1 MASRPAASPALRR
14 WAIRAG
20 GSAVLLGALFWML
33 PRDAIL
39 EGFQRIPLHLFAVVM
54 VLFILG
60 HVVSALKWWNV
71 LHRGLPFPV
80 ALRAHFAG
88 LAANLCLPGAAGGD
102 TVRAAV
108 GYAHLRD
115 FGVIGAAATAD
126 RLIDMVAL
134 ASLTVAGLIVA
145 GGDGAGWASTEAA
158 CGLILLIALGA
169 FYVFPWLVLQVWA
182 RFPRL
187 PGRAPAQNLAAGL
200 ARLARAP
207 GLLLVNL
214 ALSIAIQAGFIWL
227 NFLFAR
233 AVGLEVPIAAWAFAW
248 ALSKIISVLPVS
260 LGGLGLREASLAA
273 LLAPF
278 GAVPALVVT
287 AGLAWQVVLFLT
299 GGLGALV
306 LFLTG
311 ARLRPA
317 TPGE

>member
-71 LHRGLPFPV
+71 LHRSLPFPV

-169 FYVFPWLVLQVWA
+169 FYVFPWLVPHVCA

-187 PGRAPAQNLAAGL
+187 PGRGPAQNLAAGL

>member
-1 MASRPAASPALRR
+1 MASRPSASPALRR

-71 LHRGLPFPV
+71 LHRSLPFPV

-169 FYVFPWLVLQVWA
+169 FYVFPWLVPQVWA

-187 PGRAPAQNLAAGL
+187 PGRGPAQNLAAGL
-200 ARLARAP
+200 ARLTRAP

>member
-71 LHRGLPFPV
+71 LHRSLPFPV

-169 FYVFPWLVLQVWA
+169 FYVFPWLVPQVWA

-187 PGRAPAQNLAAGL
+187 PGRAPVQNLAAGL